1 MVQEVFEQLKKA
13 EKRTHD
19 YWKSALWLADT
30 MATQFDNQIWIWGS
44 ASNSLKTI
52 PSDRKKKTNSGGL
65 HFHYDH
71 FRWLRNS
78 AIEIR
83 IADSN
88 PLIFNHL
95 KLNSSKSIFIE
106 GLLVC
111 IKRWSHRFFSFPNFD
126 FIFVFY
132 FFIEL
137 IYQKLK
143 FIICCLI

>member
-13 EKRTHD
+13 EKQTHD

-30 MATQFDNQIWIWGS
+30 MATQFDWIWGS
-44 ASNSLKTI
+44 ASSSLKTI
-52 PSDRKKKTNSGGL
+52 PNDRKKITNSGGL
-65 HFHYDH
+65 HFNYDD

-83 IADSN
+83 NADSN
-88 PLIFNHL
+88 PLNFNHL
-95 KLNSSKSIFIE
+95 KLNSSKSISIE
-106 GLLVC
+106 EFLLVC

-143 FIICCLI
+143 FIICGLI